1 MYTTSAKKFHP
12 CAQSENHHGWEHRQ
26 KVIQVIIMQKK
37 TTLRPEEREILVDA
51 GGVIF
56 RGRRENNEDC
66 FCANEYWLKARNM
79 SQNQVME
86 QKRKLKKGVYGVF
99 DGVGGDPHGE
109 WASCAAAEFFS
120 EHHAQVCDQIRTQE
134 TATALFQ
141 EANQAIYAEAKG
153 SCSTAVVLGISDLL
167 AYIAYV
173 GDSSAFLW
181 RKGELSCLTKPHKP
195 EASGNRHSINRYL
208 GEIDEERMYTPSV
221 CPRLAIVHDDI
232 FVLCSDGV
240 TDALT
245 NERLGETIDPSAAS
259 SQIASQIAKNAYT
272 AGSNDNITVLVLK
285 VQLA

>member
-1 MYTTSAKKFHP
+1 
-12 CAQSENHHGWEHRQ
+12 
-26 KVIQVIIMQKK
+26 MQKK
-37 TTLRPEEREILVDA
+37 TTLRPEDREILVEA

-66 FCANEYWLKARNM
+66 FCANEYWLKTQEM

-120 EHHAQVCDQIRTQE
+120 EHHAQVCDQIRAQE
-134 TATALFQ
+134 TATSLF
-141 EANQAIYAEAKG
+141 EAANQAVYEAAKG
-153 SCSTAVVLGISDLL
+153 SCSTAVVLSISDLL

-181 RKGELSCLTKPHKP
+181 RKGELSCLTEPHKP
-195 EASGNRHSINRYL
+195 EASGNSHAISRYL
-208 GEIDEERMYTPSV
+208 GEIDEGRMYTPSV
-221 CPRLAIVHDDI
+221 CPRLSLVHDDI

-240 TDALT
+240 TDVLT
-245 NERLGETIDPSAAS
+245 NERLCEAIDSSAEP

-285 VQLA
+285 IQFT